1 MKKTVFFKTMSCLAL
16 TCLIAGL
23 AGCAKKEAG
32 STVAGADKGTSQSAT
47 RTIVDQVGNTVHL
60 PEKIERVVIASVWP
74 LASVYCQM
82 FGTDKLV
89 GLDPAIVSAA
99 EDSMLIQIAPDIGSI
114 ETGFSKNGNLNAEE
128 LLALDPD
135 VVLYASGVMADYDIA
150 TQAGIP
156 AVGFSLS
163 IKDYN
168 AVETIHTWI
177 EQLAAVMGVE
187 PGDNSKYVE
196 YGRRI
201 QQLVADRIA
210 TVPEEQRPRA
220 MFIHRYDN
228 ATLAVPGTGTWADYW
243 ITASGARNVGAD
255 NAGTPSVSME
265 QVYSWNPDRIYI
277 TNFNDALPEDLYS
290 NALGGHDWSAV
301 KAVQDQQVKKIPL
314 GIYRWY
320 VTNTDSPLMLLW
332 MAKQHHPDLF
342 ADIDMDQVTADFYKE
357 FYNLELTAADLQS
370 IWNPSR
376 EAAGGA

>member
-1 MKKTVFFKTMSCLAL
+1 MRRIFFTAISCLLL
-16 TCLIAGL
+16 TCLLAGL

-32 STVAGADKGTSQSAT
+32 SAVAGADKGTSQSAT

-99 EDSMLIQIAPDIGSI
+99 ENSMLIKIAPDIGTI

-135 VVLYASGVMADYDIA
+135 VVFYTSGVMADYDIA

-177 EQLAAVMGVE
+177 EQLAAVMGID
-187 PGDNSKYVE
+187 PGDNSAYLE

-201 QQLVADRIA
+201 QQLVAERIA
-210 TVPEEQRPRA
+210 TVPEEERPQA

-228 ATLAVPGTGTWADYW
+228 ATLAVPGSGTWADYW
-243 ITASGARNVGAD
+243 ITASGARNVAAE
-255 NAGTPSVSME
+255 NTGTPSVSIE
-265 QVYSWNPDRIYI
+265 QIYSWNPERIYI
-277 TNFNDALPEDLYS
+277 TNFNDALPQDLYG
-290 NALGGHDWSAV
+290 NVLGGHDWSSVA
-301 KAVQDQQVKKIPL
+301 AVQEQQVKKVPL

-332 MAKQHHPDLF
+332 MAKQHHPELF
-342 ADIDMDQVTADFYKE
+342 ADIDLDKTVADFYKE
-357 FYNLELTAADLQS
+357 FYNLDLTAEDIQS
-370 IWNPSR
+370 IWNPVR

>member
-1 MKKTVFFKTMSCLAL
+1 MKKTVFFKTLSCLVL

-32 STVAGADKGTSQSAT
+32 STVAGADKGASQSAT

-99 EDSMLIQIAPDIGSI
+99 ENSMLIQIAPDIGTI
-114 ETGFSKNGNLNAEE
+114 ETGFSKNGSLNAEE

-135 VVLYASGVMADYDIA
+135 VVLYSSGVTEDYNVA

-177 EQLAAVMGVE
+177 EQLAAVMGID
-187 PGDNSKYVE
+187 PGDNSAYLE

-201 QQLVADRIA
+201 QQLVAERIA
-210 TVPEEQRPRA
+210 TVPEEERPQA

-228 ATLAVPGTGTWADYW
+228 ATLAVPGSGTWADYW
-243 ITASGARNVGAD
+243 ITASGARNVAAE
-255 NAGTPSVSME
+255 NTGTPSVSIE
-265 QVYSWNPDRIYI
+265 QIYSWNPERIYI
-277 TNFNDALPEDLYS
+277 TNFNDALPEDLYG
-290 NALGGHDWSAV
+290 NTLGGHDWSAV

-342 ADIDMDQVTADFYKE
+342 ADIDLDKTVADFYKE
-357 FYNLELTAADLQS
+357 FYNLDLTADDIQS
-370 IWNPSR
+370 IWNPVR

>member
-1 MKKTVFFKTMSCLAL
+1 MRQGVFFRLASYLLL
-16 TCLIAGL
+16 TCLAVGL
-23 AGCAKKEAG
+23 AGCSKKDAATAEAG
-32 STVAGADKGTSQSAT
+32 DPGIQSAT
-47 RTIVDQVGNTVHL
+47 RTIVDHVGHTVHL
-60 PEKIERVVIASVWP
+60 PHTIERVVIASVWP

-99 EDSMLIQIAPDIGSI
+99 ENSMLIKIAPDIGSI
-114 ETGFSKNGNLNAEE
+114 ETGFSRNGSLNAEE

-135 VVLYASGVMADYDIA
+135 VVLYSSGVMEDYEIA

-156 AVGFSLS
+156 AVGFSLA

-187 PGDNSKYVE
+187 PEDNSKYVE
-196 YGRRI
+196 FGRGI
-201 QQLVADRIA
+201 QRLVAERIA
-210 TVPEEQRPRA
+210 TVPEEERPRT
-220 MFIHRYDN
+220 MVIHRYDN

-243 ITASGARNVGAD
+243 ITASGARNVAAE
-255 NAGTPSVSME
+255 NSGTPSVSME
-265 QVYSWNPDRIYI
+265 QIYSWNPDCIYI
-277 TNFNDALPEDLYS
+277 TNFNDALPQDLYT
-290 NALGGHDWSAV
+290 NALGGHDWSSV
-301 KAVQDQQVKKIPL
+301 KAVQNQQVKKVPL

-332 MAKQHHPDLF
+332 MAKQHHPELF
-342 ADIDMDQVTADFYKE
+342 ADIDLDKTLADFYKE
-357 FYNLELTAADLQS
+357 FYGLELTAEDIQS
-370 IWNPSR
+370 IWNPVR

>member
-1 MKKTVFFKTMSCLAL
+1 MRRIFFTAISYLLL
-16 TCLIAGL
+16 TFMVAGL

-32 STVAGADKGTSQSAT
+32 SAVGGADKGTSQSAT
-47 RTIVDQVGNTVHL
+47 RTIVDQVGHTVHL

-99 EDSMLIQIAPDIGSI
+99 ENSMLIQIAPDIGSI

-210 TVPEEQRPRA
+210 TIPEEQRPRA

-290 NALGGHDWSAV
+290 NALGGHDWSTV

>member
-1 MKKTVFFKTMSCLAL
+1 MRRIFFTAISCLLL
-16 TCLIAGL
+16 TCLLAGL

-32 STVAGADKGTSQSAT
+32 SAVAGADKGTSQAAT

-99 EDSMLIQIAPDIGSI
+99 ENSMLIKIAPDIGTI

-135 VVLYASGVMADYDIA
+135 VVFYTSGVMADYDIA

-177 EQLAAVMGVE
+177 EQLAAVMGID
-187 PGDNSKYVE
+187 PGDNSAYLE

-201 QQLVADRIA
+201 QQLVAERIA

>member
-16 TCLIAGL
+16 ICLIAGL

-32 STVAGADKGTSQSAT
+32 SAVAGADKGTSQSAT

-99 EDSMLIQIAPDIGSI
+99 ENSMLIKIAPDIGTI

-135 VVLYASGVMADYDIA
+135 VVFYTSGVMADYDIA

-177 EQLAAVMGVE
+177 EQLAAVMGVD
-187 PGDNSKYVE
+187 PGDNSAYLE

-201 QQLVADRIA
+201 QQLVAERIA
-210 TVPEEQRPRA
+210 TVPEEERPQA

-228 ATLAVPGTGTWADYW
+228 ATLAVPGSGTWADYW
-243 ITASGARNVGAD
+243 ITASGARNVAAE
-255 NAGTPSVSME
+255 NTGTPSVSIE
-265 QVYSWNPDRIYI
+265 QIYSWNPERIYI
-277 TNFNDALPEDLYS
+277 TNFNDALPEDLYG
-290 NALGGHDWSAV
+290 NVLGGHDWSSVA
-301 KAVQDQQVKKIPL
+301 AVQEQQVKKIPL

-332 MAKQHHPDLF
+332 MAKQHHPELF
-342 ADIDMDQVTADFYKE
+342 ADIDLDKTVADFYKE
-357 FYNLELTAADLQS
+357 FYNLDLTAEDIQS
-370 IWNPSR
+370 IWNPVR

>member
-1 MKKTVFFKTMSCLAL
+1 MRRIFFTAISCLLL
-16 TCLIAGL
+16 TCLLAGL
-23 AGCAKKEAG
+23 VSCTKKDSSAAEAAASSVG
-32 STVAGADKGTSQSAT
+32 KAALT

-99 EDSMLIQIAPDIGSI
+99 ENSMLIKIAPDIGTI

-135 VVLYASGVMADYDIA
+135 VVFYTSGVMADYDIA

-177 EQLAAVMGVE
+177 EQLAAVMGID
-187 PGDNSKYVE
+187 PGDNSAYLE

-201 QQLVADRIA
+201 QQLVAERIA
-210 TVPEEQRPRA
+210 TVPEEERPQA

-228 ATLAVPGTGTWADYW
+228 ATLAVPGSGTWADYW
-243 ITASGARNVGAD
+243 ITASGARNVAAE
-255 NAGTPSVSME
+255 NTGTPSVSIE
-265 QVYSWNPDRIYI
+265 QIYSWNPERIYI
-277 TNFNDALPEDLYS
+277 TNFNDALPEDLYG
-290 NALGGHDWSAV
+290 NTLGGHDWSSVA
-301 KAVQDQQVKKIPL
+301 AVQEQQVKKVPL

-332 MAKQHHPDLF
+332 MAKQHHPELF
-342 ADIDMDQVTADFYKE
+342 ADIDLDKTVADFYKE
-357 FYNLELTAADLQS
+357 FYNLDLTAEDIQS
-370 IWNPSR
+370 IWNPVR

>member
-1 MKKTVFFKTMSCLAL
+1 MRRIFFTAISCLLL
-16 TCLIAGL
+16 TCLLAGL
-23 AGCAKKEAG
+23 VSCTKKDSSAAEAAASSVG
-32 STVAGADKGTSQSAT
+32 KAALT

-99 EDSMLIQIAPDIGSI
+99 ENSMLIKIAPDIGSI

>member
-1 MKKTVFFKTMSCLAL
+1 MRRIFFTAISCLLL
-16 TCLIAGL
+16 TCLLAGL

-32 STVAGADKGTSQSAT
+32 STVAGANKGTSQSAT

-99 EDSMLIQIAPDIGSI
+99 ENSMLIQIAPDIGSI
-114 ETGFSKNGNLNAEE
+114 ETGFSKNGSLNAEE

-135 VVLYASGVMADYDIA
+135 VVLYSSGVTEDYNIA

-177 EQLAAVMGVE
+177 EQLAAVMGVD
-187 PGDNSKYVE
+187 PGDNSAYLE

-201 QQLVADRIA
+201 QQLVAERIA
-210 TVPEEQRPRA
+210 TVPEEQRPQA

-228 ATLAVPGTGTWADYW
+228 ATLAVPGSGTWADYW
-243 ITASGARNVGAD
+243 ITASGARNMAAE
-255 NAGTPSVSME
+255 NTGTPSVSIE
-265 QVYSWNPDRIYI
+265 QIYSWNPERIYI
-277 TNFNDALPEDLYS
+277 TNFNDALPEDLYG
-290 NALGGHDWSAV
+290 NTLGGHDWSSV
-301 KAVQDQQVKKIPL
+301 VAVQEQQVKKVPL

-342 ADIDMDQVTADFYKE
+342 ADIDLDKTVADFYKE
-357 FYNLELTAADLQS
+357 FYNLDLTAEDIQS
-370 IWNPSR
+370 IWNPVR

>member
-1 MKKTVFFKTMSCLAL
+1 MKKTVFFKTLSCLAL
-16 TCLIAGL
+16 ICLIAGL

-32 STVAGADKGTSQSAT
+32 SAVAGADKGTSQAAT

-99 EDSMLIQIAPDIGSI
+99 ENSMLIKIAPDIGTI

-135 VVLYASGVMADYDIA
+135 VVFYTSGVMADYDIA

-177 EQLAAVMGVE
+177 EQLAAVMGID
-187 PGDNSKYVE
+187 PGDNSAYLE

-201 QQLVADRIA
+201 QQLVAERIA
-210 TVPEEQRPRA
+210 TVPEEERPQA

-228 ATLAVPGTGTWADYW
+228 ATLAVPGSGTWADYW
-243 ITASGARNVGAD
+243 ITASGARNVAAE
-255 NAGTPSVSME
+255 NTGTPSVSIE
-265 QVYSWNPDRIYI
+265 QIYSWNPERIYI
-277 TNFNDALPEDLYS
+277 TNFNDALPQDLYG
-290 NALGGHDWSAV
+290 NVLGGHDWSSVA
-301 KAVQDQQVKKIPL
+301 AVQEQQVKKVPL

-332 MAKQHHPDLF
+332 MAKQHHPELF
-342 ADIDMDQVTADFYKE
+342 ADIDLDKTVADFYKE
-357 FYNLELTAADLQS
+357 FYNLDLTAEDIQS
-370 IWNPSR
+370 IWNPVR

>member
-1 MKKTVFFKTMSCLAL
+1 MRRIFFTAISCLLL
-16 TCLIAGL
+16 TFVVAGL
-23 AGCAKKEAG
+23 VSCTKKDSSAIG
-32 STVAGADKGTSQSAT
+32 GAASSEGKAART

-60 PEKIERVVIASVWP
+60 PEKIDRVVIASVWP

-99 EDSMLIQIAPDIGSI
+99 ENSMLIQIAPDIGSI

-187 PGDNSKYVE
+187 PEDNSKYVE

-210 TVPEEQRPRA
+210 TIPEEQRPRA

-277 TNFNDALPEDLYS
+277 TNFTDALPEDLYS
-290 NALGGHDWSAV
+290 NALGGHDWSTV

-357 FYNLELTAADLQS
+357 FYNLELSAADLQS

>member
-1 MKKTVFFKTMSCLAL
+1 MRGVFFKSISYLLL
-16 TCLIAGL
+16 TLFVMGL
-23 AGCAKKEAG
+23 CGCAKKNEQVGHRG
-32 STVAGADKGTSQSAT
+32 SSEVKSAAT
-47 RTIVDQVGNTVHL
+47 RTIVDQVGNTVYL

-99 EDSMLIQIAPDIGSI
+99 ENSMLIKIAPDIGTI

-135 VVLYASGVMADYDIA
+135 VVFYASGVMADYDIA

-187 PGDNSKYVE
+187 PSDNSAYVE
-196 YGRRI
+196 YGRKV

-255 NAGTPSVSME
+255 NAGTPSVSIE
-265 QVYSWNPDRIYI
+265 QIYSWNPDKIYI
-277 TNFNDALPEDLYS
+277 TNFNDALPQDLYNNS
-290 NALGGHDWSAV
+290 LGGHDWSSVEAV
-301 KAVQDQQVKKIPL
+301 KNQQVQKVPL

-342 ADIDMDQVTADFYKE
+342 SDIDMNQVTADFYKE
-357 FYNLELTAADLQS
+357 FYNLELTAEDIQS
-370 IWNPSR
+370 IWNPVR
-376 EAAGGA
+376 EAAGGV

>member
-1 MKKTVFFKTMSCLAL
+1 M
-16 TCLIAGL
+16 
-23 AGCAKKEAG
+23 
-32 STVAGADKGTSQSAT
+32 
-47 RTIVDQVGNTVHL
+47 GNTVHL

-99 EDSMLIQIAPDIGSI
+99 ENSMLIKIAPDIGTI

-135 VVLYASGVMADYDIA
+135 VVFYTSGVMADYDIA

-177 EQLAAVMGVE
+177 EQLAAVMGID
-187 PGDNSKYVE
+187 PGDNSAYLE

-201 QQLVADRIA
+201 QQLVAERIA
-210 TVPEEQRPRA
+210 TVPEEERPQA

-228 ATLAVPGTGTWADYW
+228 ATLAVPGSGTWADYW
-243 ITASGARNVGAD
+243 ITASGARNVAAE
-255 NAGTPSVSME
+255 NTGTPSVSIE
-265 QVYSWNPDRIYI
+265 QIYSWNPERIYI
-277 TNFNDALPEDLYS
+277 TNFNDALPEDLYG
-290 NALGGHDWSAV
+290 NTLGGHDWSSV
-301 KAVQDQQVKKIPL
+301 TAVQEQQVKKVPL

-342 ADIDMDQVTADFYKE
+342 ADIDLDKTVADFYKE
-357 FYNLELTAADLQS
+357 FYNLDLTAEDIQS
-370 IWNPSR
+370 IWNPVR